1 MFAPLALI
9 AGVLVPIENGQKP
22 LLIRQQDLQIRIENQ
37 VARATLDEVFENTT
51 ARPLEADYLLQLPDG
66 AAVSDFATW
75 VDGQRVASRVEEKK
89 KAEET
94 YDNAKQHRQQPA
106 MLQESD
112 ARTFRMRVDGI
123 PAGGTKRV
131 QVSWAQILPYDGGLV
146 TLRVPLQRTGA
157 AIGLTRIRVQC
168 EDQKRIAEV
177 KLASRQ
183 QAKIEQTEKGFVLA
197 FEAKNAQPDEELLL
211 TYRTES
217 SRLGLSFVPFKPEG
231 EESGY
236 FLLLASPQEL
246 TSEQDIVH
254 KDVVFVFDTSGSMGQ
269 ARKIDQAREALKR
282 CLSNLNAEDRFAVI
296 AFSDSLNP
304 FANQFRP
311 ASAQNVREA
320 MRFADAL
327 QAGGGTNIDAALQNA
342 LGMTAE
348 GDRPRV
354 IVFMT
359 DGNPSTG
366 VRDPGEISRRVRDRN
381 QGHARLFT
389 FGVGSDVNRTF
400 LEKLGSENRG
410 GSGFVADGEN
420 IDTVVG
426 GFYAKIARPVLSDLS
441 LDFGDSVT
449 VSMQYPDVLPDLY
462 KGSQLVLVGRYRGAG
477 KAEAALLGTLNAKKI
492 RIPFTAQFP
501 GKDDESAFVA
511 RLWAQKRIDYL
522 LAQNRLQGERSEAKD
537 EIIALSTRY
546 QIVTPYTSLVAVQ
559 PQDQRL
565 AQVFPARVR
574 PGDPVVM
581 VRAPRDS
588 RRVRV
593 RLPFGGEPLEARW
606 DDEQQA
612 FSARFLVPAETP
624 DGSYPIRVEITAR
637 DGQVS
642 EVPLTISI
650 DTHAPEMLAW
660 ATPVRAGEMLR
671 LHAIAALTPGDV
683 WHAVTARADR
693 GEALKSLFDVR
704 RVTARLWDGRE
715 IDVPLEGHGFS
726 ALIETGKMLPPGQY
740 PIELVAQDF
749 AGNSSRRE
757 VTVEIAP

>member
-1 MFAPLALI
+1 MLAPLALI
-9 AGVLVPIENGQKP
+9 AGILVPIENGQKP
-22 LLIRQQDLQIRIENQ
+22 LVVRQQDLQIRIQDQ

-75 VDGQRVASRVEEKK
+75 VDGQRVSSRIEEKK

-94 YDNAKQHRQQPA
+94 YDKAKARRQQPA
-106 MLQESD
+106 MLQQSD
-112 ARTFRMRVDGI
+112 AREFRMRVDGI

-131 QVSWAQILPYDGGLV
+131 EASWAQILPYDGGVV
-146 TLRVPLQRTGA
+146 TLRVPLQKTGD
-157 AIGLTRIRVQC
+157 AIGVTRIRVEC
-168 EDQKRIAEV
+168 EDQKRIVEV

-183 QAKIEQTEKGFVLA
+183 QTKVDRTPNGFVLG
-197 FEAKNAQPDEELLL
+197 FEAKNAQPEDELLL

-217 SRLGLSFVPFKPEG
+217 SRLGLSFVPFKPQG

-246 TSEQDIVH
+246 TGAQDIVH
-254 KDVVFVFDTSGSMGQ
+254 KDVVFVFDTSGSMGD

-282 CLSNLNAEDRFAVI
+282 CLSNLNGEDRFAVI
-296 AFSDSLNP
+296 AFNDSLDP
-304 FANQFRP
+304 FANQFRL
-311 ASAQNVREA
+311 ATAENVRQA
-320 MRFADAL
+320 MGFADAL
-327 QAGGGTNIDAALQNA
+327 RAGGGTNIDSALQYA

-359 DGNPSTG
+359 DGLPSTG
-366 VRDPGEISRRVRDRN
+366 VRDEAEIARRFRDGN

-389 FGVGSDVNRTF
+389 FGVGNDVNRTF

-410 GSGFVADGEN
+410 GFGFVADGQN

-426 GFYAKIARPVLSDLS
+426 GFYASIAKPVLGDLS

-449 VSMQYPDVLPDLY
+449 VAMRYPDVLPDLY

-477 KAEAALLGTLNAKKI
+477 TAQAALVGTLNGKKI

-501 GKDDESAFVA
+501 ATDEASPFVA
-511 RLWAQKRIDYL
+511 RLWARKRIDYL
-522 LAQNRLQGERSEAKD
+522 LAQNRLQGERSEAKE
-537 EIIALSTRY
+537 EIVALSTRY

-559 PQDQRL
+559 PVGERF
-565 AQVFPARVR
+565 AQVSPARVR
-574 PGDPVVM
+574 PGDPIVM
-581 VRAPRDS
+581 VHAPRDS

-593 RLPFGGEPLEARW
+593 RLPFGGAPIEARW
-606 DDEQQA
+606 DEEQQA
-612 FSARFLVPAETP
+612 FSARFLVPPGTP

-637 DGQVS
+637 DGRVS
-642 EVPLTISI
+642 ETPLTISI
-650 DTHAPEMLAW
+650 DTHAPEMVAW
-660 ATPVRAGEMLR
+660 ASPVRAGEMLR
-671 LHAIAALTPGDV
+671 LHAVAALTPGEV
-683 WHAVTARADR
+683 WHALTARNDP

-715 IDVPLEGHGFS
+715 IDLPLEGHGFS
-726 ALIETGKMLPPGQY
+726 ALIETGKTLAPGRY
-740 PIELVAQDF
+740 PVELVAQDF

-757 VTVEIAP
+757 IAVEVVP